1 MKKAIKLIGI
11 IALAVVIGFSFAAC
25 YVVNDNGG
33 DDGGGGG
40 GGGGGGDGGSLSNG
54 VWTTNYFYSSDYEHW
69 YTFYASYGQTYY
81 IWCDDADSYSAYI
94 DAKISAYY
102 GSAYGTSIFTGSDST
117 YYYPESFTANRDGYV
132 YIRVY
137 PYSSGDDGY
146 YRIAYRTYNSRPN

>member
-69 YTFYASYGQTYY
+69 YTFYAYSGQRYY
-81 IWCDDADSYSAYI
+81 VWCDDTSGTGTI
-94 DAKISAYY
+94 DAEIDAYY
-102 GSAYGTSIFTGSDST
+102 GGYYGDTIFYSIDYSYSS
-117 YYYPESFTANRDGYV
+117 PQSFTADRPGYV
-132 YIRVY
+132 YIKVY
-137 PYSSGDDGY
+137 PYYSNDYGS
-146 YRIAYRTYNSRPN
+146 YRIAYSTSSSRPY